1 MFRTIAIVDRGLA
14 DARRRGGATCG
25 LLGMVVGEVLAR
37 LEEQEKTTDSEFDDA
52 RGMIVTFDSP
62 WL

>member
-1 MFRTIAIVDRGLA
+1 
-14 DARRRGGATCG
+14 
-25 LLGMVVGEVLAR
+25 MVVGEVLAR